1 MNLRHLSE
9 STDPAACSVQVMRD
23 LAQRPCILFDYD
35 GTLGNTT
42 QSIVATARMVLSDF
56 GMSEEEMGDLRRLIG
71 PPFPQ
76 AYSEVYGL
84 SEKDAATVTAHYRKL
99 YDVCGPEAWPPFA
112 GIPELLAQL
121 QANGRHL
128 AVASSKRQGLLERC
142 VSDGKIADYFEAIEG
157 KKIDTNKQTKADT
170 IQAAI
175 DKLGFTAE
183 QTVMVGDRHYD
194 VEAAKQVGL
203 PCIGVYFGDT
213 APAGELEEA
222 GAIAVVHSVDQLG
235 RILCG
240 I

>member
-1 MNLRHLSE
+1 MNYRFLSDLDAGGPRGIE
-9 STDPAACSVQVMRD
+9 RIVD
-23 LAQRPCILFDYD
+23 LAQRPCILFDFD

-42 QSIVATARMVLSDF
+42 HSIVATAHTVLSDF

-76 AYSEVYGL
+76 AYTEVYGL
-84 SEKDAATVTAHYRKL
+84 SEKDAATVTAHYRRL
-99 YDVCGPEAWPPFA
+99 YDACGPEAWPPFA

-128 AVASSKRQGLLERC
+128 AVASSKRQSLLERC
-142 VSDGKIADYFEAIEG
+142 VGDGKIADYFETIEG
-157 KKIDTNKQTKADT
+157 KKNDTNKQTKADT

-175 DKLGFTAE
+175 DKLGFTAG
-183 QTVMVGDRHYD
+183 QAVMVGDRHYD
-194 VEAAKQVGL
+194 VEAAKQVGM

-222 GAIAVVHSVDQLG
+222 GAITVVHSVAQLG
-235 RILCG
+235 RILRG
-240 I
+240 L